1 MSIEWTPSEY
11 LLLFRNTGDWHRGLS
26 PQELQEV
33 TDRWMT
39 WFNRLSEQGKVMA
52 GHPLMHEGKIVSGKN
67 GQFVADGPFAE
78 SKETIGGYFLLSV
91 ESADE
96 AVTIAR
102 ECPGLAYG
110 MRVEVRPVAAK
121 CALTETAEAELAQA
135 HA

>member
-1 MSIEWTPSEY
+1 MSIESTPTEY
-11 LLLFRNTGDWHRGLS
+11 LLLFRNAGDWHRGLS

-39 WFNRLSEQGKVMA
+39 WFNRLSEQGKVTT
-52 GHPLMHEGKIVSGKN
+52 GQPLMPEGKIVSGKN
-67 GQFVADGPFAE
+67 GQFVADGPFVE

-91 ESADE
+91 NSAEE
-96 AVTIAR
+96 AVEIAR
-102 ECPGLAYG
+102 DCPGLQYG

-121 CALTETAEAELAQA
+121 CGLRDMAEAELAQS

>member
-1 MSIEWTPSEY
+1 MP
-11 LLLFRNTGDWHRGLS
+11 
-26 PQELQEV
+26 
-33 TDRWMT
+33 
-39 WFNRLSEQGKVMA
+39 
-52 GHPLMHEGKIVSGKN
+52 EGKIVSGKN

-96 AVTIAR
+96 AIAIAR

-121 CALTETAEAELAQA
+121 CALGETAEAELAQS